1 MDYKVKTRYV
11 TATPRRA
18 RKGNNAEASATS
30 SGGGGASI
38 SGGSAATADAHTHP
52 NIDTLNQL
60 DATPADGYLYLDSTD
75 TDTGEI
81 VRTKVK
87 AGFADEAASADHATT
102 ADHATN
108 ADNAD
113 HATNADNA
121 DHATEASHAATADD
135 LTQWGTADE
144 RYLSR
149 QHDDTAEGSVTF
161 RKATNFEASAQSP
174 DFVSNGFAGS
184 GWAAQTAEDGKTY
197 VEADNLRIRG
207 TLTAF
212 ELVIEKIR
220 AICGALGISQACGRV
235 KSVDGDATNYYLV
248 LEGDDTHG
256 YGGFQADDYIRC
268 QRWTSNGARGYW
280 VRVSFIGS
288 TAGGHDNVL
297 AINRSEFDAAIV
309 EPHAGE
315 VNAYDHVQ
323 EVTAQVAQ
331 LVTDDRTALITAD
344 DGTSL
349 LLADNSNPTIAGLM
363 VLPEVGD
370 ELVQYGN
377 ATDPTRQS
385 AIYIHANGTGQPAI
399 DLLSGITSKS
409 FVGCLACRL
418 GGYLPTGGFG
428 LYAKNGQIIS
438 LSPDGQTTHYSLN
451 PDGSFELGQGA
462 IEYDGKGNVTIGN
475 NVTIKWG
482 AQSQTTYKWAV
493 SDNGTSAPNHD
504 WSSTFPTD
512 VAQGQYI
519 WKRTFYPDGTETT
532 ELIGFVGKDGINGVD
547 GKDGVK
553 GEKGDPGIQG
563 EKGDQ
568 GIQGEKGEKGDKGDQ
583 GSQGEKGDQGDKG
596 DPGSQGEK
604 GDKGDPGPIG
614 PRGDD
619 GAAYYILAP
628 VGSISR
634 TKQSPTTSPS
644 YSTKTITIEAYRT
657 EGLTSKKFTGGVM
670 KWAIYSSDG
679 TTIQKEGTGDTV
691 TIDYLHATRIE
702 FKLFVNEVE
711 VAQKTIPVVWNGTN
725 GKDGKDGADGI
736 SLHSNLLVH
745 TDFAPRAENYAGT
758 WLNFRSSLATI
769 NGTLNEGAAVG
780 NTDMLSASVSTQ
792 TDMFLYDVTKLLSS
806 QTWYVIGITMRG
818 TGTATVY
825 CYPDTNE
832 QTIYVDGG
840 AKGSPSDASAEFA
853 LTSTW
858 RRHYIAFCTKSSLSG
873 TKYVLVRLASG
884 SQADIS
890 MVTLGRPYEGGSA
903 LTADGYIKNDAQLI
917 RMATPSNMETF
928 CGINSLCTWRS
939 SERDFDF
946 YSQSLGS
953 TIMSGQWY
961 TLSFYSRGSGSI
973 NTYVYDYG
981 GRVLS
986 DASADMPMAD
996 GVKETTF
1003 DNGGSH
1009 TWQLTSEWV
1018 RHIYTFRVRTDGS
1031 YASPI
1036 LLFRATI
1043 GTSGDFIAINQV
1055 KLEMGKTASDWCLN
1069 EMDKKAVSLP
1079 DWMKAFNGYTM
1090 SGDNYIAS
1098 GNAFF
1103 GKKEEID
1110 NTYTGCFMS
1119 SNGLQIGG
1127 NTVVGLYALDHN
1139 ILKVAIDPVHQQYYF
1154 KGKVYA
1160 DEGVFKGTIYADQ
1173 GVFNGITT
1181 GMQLNSVTTIDTT
1194 NYTDYLEL
1202 RTHDVTGPTTAKN
1215 YTKYAYPIIPNL
1227 STIIYV
1233 NSLPETVTVDESTS
1247 DTKIKVTKK
1256 YRSWQLPP
1264 YGTSDD
1270 EIQQALSLVGCKFII
1285 YNNMKDSEELGKGF
1299 YLYGRFFKTGE
1310 TDFTTYLTLGKG
1322 MVVLTM
1328 CIDSDGQFYWQYD
1341 GAIADMKFNAT
1352 LKPGTGFQYKAEI
1365 GYPPVIRPNN

>member
-11 TATPRRA
+11 TATPRKA
-18 RKGNNAEASATS
+18 RKGNNAEAAATSS
-30 SGGGGASI
+30 SGGGAYI
-38 SGGSAATADAHTHP
+38 SGGTSSAETHTHA
-52 NIDTLNQL
+52 NLDTLNQL
-60 DATPADGYLYLDSTD
+60 DAAPADGYLYLDSTD
-75 TDTGEI
+75 TDTGET

-87 AGFADEAASADHATT
+87 AGFADEAASA
-102 ADHATN
+102 N
-108 ADNAD
+108 
-113 HATNADNA
+113 
-121 DHATEASHAATADD
+121 HAATADD
-135 LTQWGTADE
+135 LTQWDTADQ

-174 DFVSNGFAGS
+174 DFASNGFAGS
-184 GWAAQTAEDGKTY
+184 GWAAQTADDGQTY

-207 TLTAF
+207 RLTAF

-256 YGGFQADDYIRC
+256 YGGFQANDFIRC
-268 QRWTSNGARGYW
+268 QRWTSSGARGYW

-309 EPHAGE
+309 EPQAGE
-315 VNAYDHVQ
+315 VNAYDHAQ
-323 EVTAQVAQ
+323 DVTAQVAQ

-399 DLLSGITSKS
+399 DLLTGITSKS

-438 LSPDGQTTHYSLN
+438 LSPDGRTTHYSLN
-451 PDGSFELGQGA
+451 PDGSFSLGQGA
-462 IEYDGKGNVTIGN
+462 IEYNGKGDVTIGN

-482 AQSQTTYKWAV
+482 PQSQTTYKWAV
-493 SDNGTSAPNHD
+493 SDNGTSAPARG
-504 WSSTFPTD
+504 WSSTFPTA
-512 VAQGQYI
+512 VAQGKYI

-532 ELIGFVGKDGINGVD
+532 ELIGFVGKDGVNGT
-547 GKDGVK
+547 
-553 GEKGDPGIQG
+553 PGA
-563 EKGDQ
+563 
-568 GIQGEKGEKGDKGDQ
+568 
-583 GSQGEKGDQGDKG
+583 
-596 DPGSQGEK
+596 
-604 GDKGDPGPIG
+604 KGDPGPIG
-614 PRGDD
+614 PQGPIGLRGD
-619 GAAYYILAP
+619 
-628 VGSISR
+628 
-634 TKQSPTTSPS
+634 
-644 YSTKTITIEAYRT
+644 
-657 EGLTSKKFTGGVM
+657 
-670 KWAIYSSDG
+670 
-679 TTIQKEGTGDTV
+679 
-691 TIDYLHATRIE
+691 
-702 FKLFVNEVE
+702 
-711 VAQKTIPVVWNGTN
+711 
-725 GKDGKDGADGI
+725 DGADGI

-780 NTDMLSASVSTQ
+780 DTDMLSASVSTQ
-792 TDMFLYDVTKLLSS
+792 TNIFQYDVTKLLSP

-818 TGTATVY
+818 SGTATVY

-832 QTIYVDGG
+832 QTIYVNGK
-840 AKGSPSDASAEFA
+840 AKGSPSDASVEFA

-873 TKYVLVRLASG
+873 TKYVLVRLTSG
-884 SQADIS
+884 AQADIS

-903 LTADGYIKNDAQLI
+903 LTADGYIQNDAQLI

-928 CGINSLCTWRS
+928 CGINSLCAWRS
-939 SERDFDF
+939 SEREFDF
-946 YSQSLGS
+946 YSQALGS
-953 TIMSGQWY
+953 TIISGQWY
-961 TLSFYSRGSGSI
+961 TLSFYARGSGSI

-996 GVKETTF
+996 GVKETAF
-1003 DNGGSH
+1003 DTGGSH
-1009 TWQLTSEWV
+1009 TWPLTAEWV
-1018 RHIYTFRVRTDGS
+1018 RHIYTFRVRTDGTYS
-1031 YASPI
+1031 SPL

-1055 KLEMGKTASDWCLN
+1055 KLEVGKTASDWCLN

-1079 DWMKAFNGYTM
+1079 DWLKAFNGYTM

-1103 GKKEEID
+1103 GRKEID
-1110 NTYTGCFMS
+1110 GTYTGCMMS

-1127 NTVVGLYALDHN
+1127 NTVVGMYALDHN

-1160 DEGVFKGTIYADQ
+1160 DEGIFKGTVYADQ

-1181 GMQLNSVTTIDTT
+1181 GMQLNSVTVITEN
-1194 NYTDYLEL
+1194 NYTNYLEL
-1202 RTHDVTGPTTAKN
+1202 RTYKVTGLGIKR
-1215 YTKYAYPIIPNL
+1215 YKKYAYPIIPNL
-1227 STIIYV
+1227 STIINV
-1233 NSLPETVTVDESTS
+1233 NSLPETVTVDESTA
-1247 DTKIKVTKK
+1247 DTKIEVTKD
-1256 YRSWQLPP
+1256 YRSWVLPP
-1264 YGTSDD
+1264 YGSTD
-1270 EIQQALSLVGCKFII
+1270 EDIQQALALIGCKLVI
-1285 YNNMKDSEELGKGF
+1285 YNNIGSNQID
-1299 YLYGRFFKTGE
+1299 LYGRFFKTGE
-1310 TDFTTYLTLGKG
+1310 TDPKASLTLAKG
-1322 MVVLTM
+1322 MVALTM
-1328 CIDSDGQFYWQYD
+1328 CVGTDGQFYWQYD
-1341 GAIADMKFNAT
+1341 GAIVELKFNDLKFQGT
-1352 LKPGTGFQYKAEI
+1352 LKPGTGFSKAEI
-1365 GYPPVIRPNN
+1365 APPFIKPNN

>member
-38 SGGSAATADAHTHP
+38 SSGGSTASADAHTHP
-52 NIDTLNQL
+52 NIDTLNRL
-60 DATPADGYLYLDSTD
+60 DTTPADGYLYLDSTD
-75 TDTGEI
+75 TDTGET

-87 AGFADEAASADHATT
+87 AGFADEATSADHATT

-135 LTQWGTADE
+135 LTQWDTADQ

-174 DFVSNGFAGS
+174 DFESNGFAGS
-184 GWAAQTAEDGKTY
+184 GWAAQTADDGQTC

-207 TLTAF
+207 RLTAF

-256 YGGFQADDYIRC
+256 YGGFQANDYIRC

-309 EPHAGE
+309 EPQAGE
-315 VNAYDHVQ
+315 VNAYDHAQ
-323 EVTAQVAQ
+323 DVTAQVAQ

-438 LSPDGQTTHYSLN
+438 LSPDGHTTHYSLN
-451 PDGSFELGQGA
+451 PDGSFSLGQGA
-462 IEYDGKGNVTIGN
+462 IQYNGKGNVTIGS
-475 NVTIKWG
+475 NVTINWG
-482 AQSQTTYKWAV
+482 PQSQTTYKWAV
-493 SDNGTSAPNHD
+493 SDNGVTAPNRGWD
-504 WSSTFPTD
+504 STFPTNI
-512 VAQGQYI
+512 AQGKYI

-532 ELIGFVGKDGINGVD
+532 ELIGFVGKDGVNG
-547 GKDGVK
+547 
-553 GEKGDPGIQG
+553 PQG
-563 EKGDQ
+563 P
-568 GIQGEKGEKGDKGDQ
+568 
-583 GSQGEKGDQGDKG
+583 S
-596 DPGSQGEK
+596 
-604 GDKGDPGPIG
+604 GPQG
-614 PRGDD
+614 PRGPQGDD

-634 TKQSPTTSPS
+634 TQQGTATPS
-644 YSTKTITIEAYRT
+644 YSQKTITVEAYRT
-657 EGLTSKKFTGGVM
+657 QGLKSTKFPGGVM
-670 KWAIYSSDG
+670 RWAIYSIDG
-679 TTIQKEGTGDTV
+679 SGNTTKSKEGTGDTATFESTRV
-691 TIDYLHATRIE
+691 TRIE
-702 FKLFVNEVE
+702 FKLYVGNVE

-725 GKDGKDGADGI
+725 GKDGKDGADGT

-745 TDFAPRAENYAGT
+745 TDFAPKAENYAGT

-780 NTDMLSASVSTQ
+780 DTDMLSASVSAQ
-792 TDMFLYDVTKLLSS
+792 TDMFKYDVTKLLSP

-832 QTIYVDGG
+832 QTIYVDGK
-840 AKGSPSDASAEFA
+840 AKDSPSDASAEFA

-858 RRHYIAFCTKSSLSG
+858 RRHYIAFVTKSSLSG
-873 TKYVLVRLASG
+873 TKYVLVRLSSG
-884 SQADIS
+884 AQADIA
-890 MVTLGRPYEGGSA
+890 MVTLGRPYGGGSA
-903 LTADGYIKNDAQLI
+903 LTADGYIQNDAQLI

-939 SERDFDF
+939 SEREFDF
-946 YSQSLGS
+946 YSQALGS

-961 TLSFYSRGSGSI
+961 TLSFYARGSGSI

-996 GVKETTF
+996 GVKETAF
-1003 DNGGSH
+1003 NNDGSH
-1009 TWQLTSEWV
+1009 TWELTAEWV
-1018 RHIYTFRVRTDGS
+1018 RHIYTFRVRTDGTYS
-1031 YASPI
+1031 NPL

-1055 KLEMGKTASDWCLN
+1055 KLELGKNASDWCLN

-1103 GKKEEID
+1103 GRKEIED
-1110 NTYTGCFMS
+1110 GTYTGCMMS

-1160 DEGVFKGTIYADQ
+1160 DEGIFKGTVYADQ

-1194 NYTDYLEL
+1194 NCENYLEL
-1202 RTHDVTGPTTAKN
+1202 RTFDVTGTTTAKT

-1227 STIIYV
+1227 STIINV
-1233 NSLPETVTVDESTS
+1233 NSLPETVTVDESTA
-1247 DTKIKVTKK
+1247 DTKIKVTKD
-1256 YRSWQLPP
+1256 YRSWVLPP
-1264 YGTSDD
+1264 YGSTD
-1270 EIQQALSLVGCKFII
+1270 EDIQQALALIGCKLVI
-1285 YNNMKDSEELGKGF
+1285 YNNVGNYKIA
-1299 YLYGRFFKTGE
+1299 LYGRFFKTGE
-1310 TDFTTYLTLGKG
+1310 TDFKARLTLAKG
-1322 MVVLTM
+1322 MVALTM
-1328 CIDSDGQFYWQYD
+1328 CVGTDGQFYWQYD
-1341 GAIADMKFNAT
+1341 GAIAELKFNDLKFQGT
-1352 LKPGTGFQYKAEI
+1352 LKPGTGFQYKVEI
-1365 GYPPVIRPNN
+1365 DYPPIIRPNN

>member
-1 MDYKVKTRYV
+1 MDYKVITRYV

-18 RKGNNAEASATS
+18 RKGNNAEAAATS
-30 SGGGGASI
+30 SSGGGASI
-38 SGGSAATADAHTHP
+38 SSGGSTPSADAHTHP
-52 NIDTLNQL
+52 NIGTLNRL
-60 DATPADGYLYLDSTD
+60 DTTPADGYLYLDSTD
-75 TDTGEI
+75 TDTGET

-87 AGFADEAASADHATT
+87 AGFADEAASAAKATT

-135 LTQWGTADE
+135 LTQWGTADQ

-161 RKATNFEASAQSP
+161 RKATNFEVSAQSP
-174 DFVSNGFAGS
+174 DFASNGFAGS
-184 GWAAQTAEDGKTY
+184 GWAAQTADDGKTY

-207 TLTAF
+207 RLTAF

-235 KSVDGDATNYYLV
+235 KSVDGDDTNYYLV

-256 YGGFQADDYIRC
+256 YGGFQANDYIRC

-438 LSPDGQTTHYSLN
+438 LSPDGHTTHYSLN

-462 IEYDGKGNVTIGN
+462 IEYDGKGTVTIGN

-482 AQSQTTYKWAV
+482 PQSQTTYKWAV
-493 SDNGTSAPNHD
+493 SDNGTSAPASGWN
-504 WSSTFPTD
+504 STFPTV
-512 VAQGQYI
+512 VAQGKYI

-532 ELIGFVGKDGINGVD
+532 ELIGFVGKDGVNGENGKDGVNGVD

-553 GEKGDPGIQG
+553 GEKGDPGPIG
-563 EKGDQ
+563 PRGDD
-568 GIQGEKGEKGDKGDQ
+568 GVNGVDGKDGKDGVKGE
-583 GSQGEKGDQGDKG
+583 
-596 DPGSQGEK
+596 
-604 GDKGDPGPIG
+604 KGDPGPIG

-634 TKQSPTTSPS
+634 TKQGATISPS
-644 YSTKTITIEAYRT
+644 YSTTTITVEAYRT
-657 EGLTSKKFTGGVM
+657 QGLTSKKFTGGVM

-745 TDFAPRAENYAGT
+745 TDFAPKAENYAGT

-769 NGTLNEGAAVG
+769 SGTLNEGAAVG
-780 NTDMLSASVSTQ
+780 DTDMLSASVSTQ
-792 TDMFLYDVTKLLSS
+792 TDMFRYDVTKLLSP

-818 TGTATVY
+818 SGTATVS

-832 QTIYVDGG
+832 QTIYVDGDE
-840 AKGSPSDASAEFA
+840 KGSPSDASAAFA

-858 RRHYIAFCTKSSLSG
+858 RRHYIAFVTKSSLSG
-873 TKYVLVRLASG
+873 TKYVLVRLSSG

-903 LTADGYIKNDAQLI
+903 LTADGYIQNDAQLI

-928 CGINSLCTWRS
+928 CGINSLCAWRS
-939 SERDFDF
+939 SEREFDF

-953 TIMSGQWY
+953 TIVSGQWY
-961 TLSFYSRGSGSI
+961 TLSFYARGSGSI

-986 DASADMPMAD
+986 DASADMPLAD
-996 GVKETTF
+996 GVKETAF
-1003 DNGGSH
+1003 YNDGSH

-1018 RHIYTFRVRTDGS
+1018 RHIYTFRVRPDGS
-1031 YASPI
+1031 YTTPI

-1055 KLEMGKTASDWCLN
+1055 KLEMGKNASDWCLN

-1079 DWMKAFNGYTM
+1079 DWMRAFNGYTM

-1103 GKKEEID
+1103 GRKESD
-1110 NTYTGCFMS
+1110 DTYTGCMMS

-1127 NTVVGLYALDHN
+1127 NTVVGMYALDHN
-1139 ILKVAIDPVHQQYYF
+1139 ILKVAIDPVNQQYYF
-1154 KGKVYA
+1154 QGKVYA
-1160 DEGVFKGTIYADQ
+1160 DEGVFKGTVYADQ

-1181 GMQLNSVTTIDTT
+1181 GMQLNSVTVINTS
-1194 NYTDYLEL
+1194 NWADYLEL
-1202 RTHDVTGPTTAKN
+1202 RVKSTSGLGTIKYN
-1215 YTKYAYPIIPNL
+1215 KYAYPIIPNL
-1227 STIIYV
+1227 SSIIYV
-1233 NSLPETVTVDESTS
+1233 NSLPETVTETDGNNKTS
-1247 DTKIKVTKK
+1247 K
-1256 YRSWQLPP
+1256 YYKYWQLPP
-1264 YGTSDD
+1264 YGDSDE

-1285 YNNMKDSEELGKGF
+1285 YNNMTDTDSLGKEF
-1299 YLYGRFFKTGE
+1299 KLYGRFSKKGE
-1310 TDFTTYLTLGKG
+1310 TDFTTYLNLGKG
-1322 MVVLTM
+1322 MIILTM
-1328 CIDSDGQFYWQYD
+1328 CVGSDGQFYWQYD
-1341 GAIADMKFNAT
+1341 GALFNIKINGT
-1352 LKPGTGFQYKAEI
+1352 LKPGNGWQIKTDNIIKPPI
-1365 GYPPVIRPNN
+1365 YPEPMGE

>member
-1 MDYKVKTRYV
+1 MDYKVTTRYV

-52 NIDTLNQL
+52 NLDTLNQL

-75 TDTGEI
+75 TDTGET

-102 ADHATN
+102 ADDAK
-108 ADNAD
+108 
-113 HATNADNA
+113 NADNA
-121 DHATEASHAATADD
+121 DHATEADHAAEAAHAATADD

-174 DFVSNGFAGS
+174 DFASNGFAGS
-184 GWAAQTAEDGKTY
+184 GWAAQTAADGKTY

-207 TLTAF
+207 RLTAF

-256 YGGFQADDYIRC
+256 YGGFQANDFIRC

-288 TAGGHDNVL
+288 TNGGHDNVL

-323 EVTAQVAQ
+323 EVPAQVAQ
-331 LVTDDRTALITAD
+331 LVTDDLTAIITAD
-344 DGTSL
+344 DGTSM
-349 LLADNSNPTIAGLM
+349 LLADNSNAPIAGQM

-399 DLLSGITSKS
+399 DLLTDITSKS

-451 PDGSFELGQGA
+451 PDGSFSLGQGA
-462 IEYDGKGNVTIGN
+462 IEYNGKGNVTIGS
-475 NVTIKWG
+475 NVTINWG
-482 AQSQTTYKWAV
+482 PQSQTTYKWAV
-493 SDNGTSAPNHD
+493 SDNGVTAPNHG
-504 WSSTFPTD
+504 WSSTFPTNI
-512 VAQGQYI
+512 AQGKYI

-553 GEKGDPGIQG
+553 GEKGDPG
-563 EKGDQ
+563 
-568 GIQGEKGEKGDKGDQ
+568 
-583 GSQGEKGDQGDKG
+583 
-596 DPGSQGEK
+596 
-604 GDKGDPGPIG
+604 PIG

-634 TKQSPTTSPS
+634 TKEGPTTSPS
-644 YSTKTITIEAYRT
+644 YSTKTITVEAYRT
-657 EGLTSKKFTGGVM
+657 EGLTSKKFTEGKM
-670 KWAIYSSDG
+670 KWAIYRSDG
-679 TTIQKEGTGDTV
+679 TIVQEGTGDTA
-691 TIDYLHATRIE
+691 TINYLHATRIE

-725 GKDGKDGADGI
+725 GQDGKDGADGT
-736 SLHSNLLVH
+736 SLHNNLLVH
-745 TDFAPRAENYAGT
+745 TDFAPKAENYAGT

-780 NTDMLSASVSTQ
+780 DTDMLSASVSTQ
-792 TDMFLYDVTKLLSS
+792 TDILQYDVTKLIGP

-818 TGTATVY
+818 SGTATVY

-832 QTIYVDGG
+832 QTIYVDGD
-840 AKGSPSDASAEFA
+840 AKGSPSDASAAFA

-873 TKYVLVRLASG
+873 TKYVLVRLSSG
-884 SQADIS
+884 AQADIS
-890 MVTLGRPYEGGSA
+890 MVTLGRPYGGGSA
-903 LTADGYIKNDAQLI
+903 LTADGYIQNDAQLI

-928 CGINSLCTWRS
+928 CGINSLCAWRS
-939 SERDFDF
+939 SEREFGF

-953 TIMSGQWY
+953 TIVSGQWY

-986 DASADMPMAD
+986 DASADMPLAD
-996 GVKETTF
+996 GVKETAF
-1003 DNGGSH
+1003 KNDGSH
-1009 TWQLTSEWV
+1009 TWELTAEWV
-1018 RHIYTFRVRTDGS
+1018 RHIYTFRVRTDGTYS
-1031 YASPI
+1031 SPI

-1055 KLEMGKTASDWCLN
+1055 KLELGKNASDWCLN

-1079 DWMKAFNGYTM
+1079 DWMRAFNGYTM

-1103 GKKEEID
+1103 GKKEID
-1110 NTYTGCFMS
+1110 GTYTGCMMS

-1160 DEGVFKGTIYADQ
+1160 DEGEFKGTIKADKGYFNGVVTGSVRNSTTIIDKSNYSYYTEDLNGGGVELRFDRTDSIIYLNFNDGENKFTFEEMIFYLIPYSYSTESVSSCLALLGKTYIIYHKGLKKLKLKGKFLKSGEVSTGYETSITSEGSVVKLTLQ
-1173 GVFNGITT
+1173 LDKNGVFYWEYVAVVSTPNIP
-1181 GMQLNSVTTIDTT
+1181 TISSGAMP
-1194 NYTDYLEL
+1194 NKHGALIF
-1202 RTHDVTGPTTAKN
+1202 GP
-1215 YTKYAYPIIPNL
+1215 
-1227 STIIYV
+1227 
-1233 NSLPETVTVDESTS
+1233 PETV
-1247 DTKIKVTKK
+1247 
-1256 YRSWQLPP
+1256 
-1264 YGTSDD
+1264 
-1270 EIQQALSLVGCKFII
+1270 
-1285 YNNMKDSEELGKGF
+1285 
-1299 YLYGRFFKTGE
+1299 
-1310 TDFTTYLTLGKG
+1310 
-1322 MVVLTM
+1322 
-1328 CIDSDGQFYWQYD
+1328 
-1341 GAIADMKFNAT
+1341 
-1352 LKPGTGFQYKAEI
+1352 
-1365 GYPPVIRPNN
+1365 PPVIKPDPLAEL

>member
-18 RKGNNAEASATS
+18 RKGNNAEAAATS

-38 SGGSAATADAHTHP
+38 SGGSTATADAHTHP
-52 NIDTLNQL
+52 NLDTLNQL

-75 TDTGEI
+75 TDTGET

-87 AGFADEAASADHATT
+87 AGFADEATSAAKATT

-135 LTQWGTADE
+135 LTQWGTADQ

-174 DFVSNGFAGS
+174 DFESNGFAGS
-184 GWAAQTAEDGKTY
+184 GWAAQTADDGKTY

-207 TLTAF
+207 RLTAF

-256 YGGFQADDYIRC
+256 YGGFQANDFVRC

-323 EVTAQVAQ
+323 DVSAHVVQ
-331 LVTDDRTALITAD
+331 LVTDDLAALITSD
-344 DGTSL
+344 DGTTELFDDDS
-349 LLADNSNPTIAGLM
+349 DPTVAGLM
-363 VLPEVGD
+363 VRPEVGD

-451 PDGSFELGQGA
+451 PDGSFSLGQGA
-462 IEYDGKGNVTIGN
+462 IEYNGKGNVTIGN

-482 AQSQTTYKWAV
+482 PQSQTTYKWAV
-493 SDNGTSAPNHD
+493 SDNGTSAPANG
-504 WSSTFPTD
+504 WESTFPIN

-532 ELIGFVGKDGINGVD
+532 ELIGFVGKDGVNGVD

-553 GEKGDPGIQG
+553 GEKGDPGS
-563 EKGDQ
+563 
-568 GIQGEKGEKGDKGDQ
+568 QGEKGEKGDKGDQ
-583 GSQGEKGDQGDKG
+583 GVKGDKG
-596 DPGSQGEK
+596 DPGSQGDK
-604 GDKGDPGPIG
+604 GDKGDPGDKGDKGDKGDQGPIG
-614 PRGDD
+614 PQGDD

-634 TKQSPTTSPS
+634 TQQGTVTPS
-644 YSTKTITIEAYRT
+644 YSQKTITVEAYRT
-657 EGLTSKKFTGGVM
+657 QGLKSTKFTGGKM
-670 KWAIYSSDG
+670 KWIIYGDDGSGG
-679 TTIQKEGTGDTV
+679 TTIAQEGTGDTATLV
-691 TIDYLHATRIE
+691 ATRATRIE
-702 FKLFVNEVE
+702 FKLYLDKVE
-711 VAQKTIPVVWNGTN
+711 VAQKTIPVVWNGKDGTN
-725 GKDGKDGADGI
+725 GKDGADGI

-769 NGTLNEGAAVG
+769 SGTLNEGAAVG
-780 NTDMLSASVSTQ
+780 DTDMLSASVSTQ
-792 TDMFLYDVTKLLSS
+792 TDMFRYDVTKLLSP

-818 TGTATVY
+818 SGTATVY

-832 QTIYVDGG
+832 QTIYVDGKAG
-840 AKGSPSDASAEFA
+840 GSPSDASAAFA

-858 RRHYIAFCTKSSLSG
+858 RRHYIAFCTKSISG
-873 TKYVLVRLASG
+873 TKYVLVRLSSG
-884 SQADIS
+884 AQADIS
-890 MVTLGRPYEGGSA
+890 MVTLGRPYGGGSA
-903 LTADGYIKNDAQLI
+903 LTADGYIQNDAQLI

-939 SERDFDF
+939 SEREFDF

-953 TIMSGQWY
+953 TIVSGQWY

-996 GVKETTF
+996 GVKETAF
-1003 DNGGSH
+1003 KNDGSH
-1009 TWQLTSEWV
+1009 TWELTAEWV
-1018 RHIYTFRVRTDGS
+1018 RHIYTFRVRPDGS
-1031 YASPI
+1031 YASPL

-1055 KLEMGKTASDWCLN
+1055 KLEMGKNASDWCLN

-1079 DWMKAFNGYTM
+1079 DWMRAFNGYTM

-1103 GKKEEID
+1103 GKKEID
-1110 NTYTGCFMS
+1110 GTYTGCMMS

-1127 NTVVGLYALDHN
+1127 NTVVGMYALDHN
-1139 ILKVAIDPVHQQYYF
+1139 ILKVAIDPVNQQYYF

-1202 RTHDVTGPTTAKN
+1202 RTHDVTGSTTSKN

-1233 NSLPETVTVDESTS
+1233 NSLPETVTVDESTA

-1264 YGTSDD
+1264 YGKSDD

-1299 YLYGRFFKTGE
+1299 YLYGRFFKVGE
-1310 TDFTTYLTLGKG
+1310 TDFKERLTLAKG

-1328 CIDSDGQFYWQYD
+1328 SVGADGQFYWQYD
-1341 GAIADMKFNAT
+1341 GTIADMNFNAT
-1352 LKPGTGFQYKAEI
+1352 LKPGTGFQYKEEI
-1365 GYPPVIRPNN
+1365 GNPPVIRPNN

>member
-1 MDYKVKTRYV
+1 MDYKVTTRYV

-52 NIDTLNQL
+52 NLDTLNQL

-75 TDTGEI
+75 TDTGET

-108 ADNAD
+108 ADNA
-113 HATNADNA
+113 A
-121 DHATEASHAATADD
+121 HATEASHAAEAAHAATADD
-135 LTQWGTADE
+135 LTQWDTADQ

-149 QHDDTAEGSVTF
+149 QHDDTAFGSVTF

-174 DFVSNGFAGS
+174 DFESNGFAGS
-184 GWAAQTAEDGKTY
+184 GWAAQTADDGKTY

-207 TLTAF
+207 RLTAF

-256 YGGFQADDYIRC
+256 YGGFQANDFIRC
-268 QRWTSNGARGYW
+268 QRWTTNGARGYW

-288 TAGGHDNVL
+288 TAGGHNNVL

-309 EPHAGE
+309 EPQAGE
-315 VNAYDHVQ
+315 VDAYDHAQ
-323 EVTAQVAQ
+323 EVSAQVAQ

-349 LLADNSNPTIAGLM
+349 LLADNSNPTTAGLM
-363 VLPEVGD
+363 VFPEVGD

-399 DLLSGITSKS
+399 DLLTGITSKS

-462 IEYDGKGNVTIGN
+462 IKYNGKGDVTIGN

-482 AQSQTTYKWAV
+482 PQSQTTYKWAV
-493 SDNGTSAPNHD
+493 SDNGTSAPASG

-512 VAQGQYI
+512 VAQGKYI

-532 ELIGFVGKDGINGVD
+532 ELIGFVGKDG
-547 GKDGVK
+547 VK
-553 GEKGDPGIQG
+553 GAPGA
-563 EKGDQ
+563 
-568 GIQGEKGEKGDKGDQ
+568 
-583 GSQGEKGDQGDKG
+583 
-596 DPGSQGEK
+596 
-604 GDKGDPGPIG
+604 KGDPGPRG
-614 PRGDD
+614 PQGDD

-628 VGSISR
+628 VGSITR

-644 YSTKTITIEAYRT
+644 YSTKTITVEAYRT
-657 EGLTSKKFTGGVM
+657 EGLTSKKFTGGKM
-670 KWAIYSSDG
+670 KWAIYRSDG

-725 GKDGKDGADGI
+725 GKDGKDGAGGT
-736 SLHSNLLVH
+736 SLHNNLLVH
-745 TDFAPRAENYAGT
+745 TDFAPKAENYAGT

-780 NTDMLSASVSTQ
+780 DTDMLSASVSAQ
-792 TDMFLYDVTKLLSS
+792 TDMFKYDVTKLLSP

-818 TGTATVY
+818 SGTATVY

-832 QTIYVDGG
+832 QTIYVDGD
-840 AKGSPSDASAEFA
+840 AKGSPSDTSAAFA

-873 TKYVLVRLASG
+873 TKYVLVRLTSG

-903 LTADGYIKNDAQLI
+903 LTADDYIQNDAQLI

-928 CGINSLCTWRS
+928 CGINSLCAWRS
-939 SERDFDF
+939 SEREFDF

-953 TIMSGQWY
+953 TIVSGQWY
-961 TLSFYSRGSGSI
+961 TLSFYARGSGSI
-973 NTYVYDYG
+973 NTFVYDYG

-986 DASADMPMAD
+986 DASADMPLAD

-1003 DNGGSH
+1003 YNDGRH
-1009 TWQLTSEWV
+1009 TWPLTSEWV
-1018 RHIYTFRVRTDGS
+1018 RHIYTFRVRADGS
-1031 YASPI
+1031 YASPL

-1055 KLEMGKTASDWCLN
+1055 KLEVGKTASDWCLN

-1079 DWMKAFNGYTM
+1079 DWLKAFNGYTM

-1103 GKKEEID
+1103 GRKEID
-1110 NTYTGCFMS
+1110 GTYTGCMMS

-1139 ILKVAIDPVHQQYYF
+1139 ILKVAIDPVRQQYYF

-1181 GMQLNSVTTIDTT
+1181 GMQLNSVTVITEN
-1194 NYTDYLEL
+1194 NYTNYLEL
-1202 RTHDVTGPTTAKN
+1202 RTYDTGGTTTVKS
-1215 YTKYAYPIIPNL
+1215 YTKYAYPIIPNI
-1227 STIIYV
+1227 STVINV
-1233 NSLPETVTVDESTS
+1233 NYLPETVTVDESTA
-1247 DTKIKVTKK
+1247 DTKIKVTKN
-1256 YRSWQLPP
+1256 YRCWKLPP
-1264 YGTSDD
+1264 YGSKD
-1270 EIQQALSLVGCKFII
+1270 EDIQQALSLIGRRLII
-1285 YNNMKDSEELGKGF
+1285 YNNVGSYEIA
-1299 YLYGRFFKTGE
+1299 LYGRFFKTGE
-1310 TDFTTYLTLGKG
+1310 TDFKAKLTLAKG
-1322 MVVLTM
+1322 LVALTM
-1328 CIDSDGQFYWQYD
+1328 CVGTDGQFYWQYD
-1341 GAIADMKFNAT
+1341 GAIAELKVDEFKFAGT
-1352 LKPGTGFQYKAEI
+1352 LKPGTGFKYKA
-1365 GYPPVIRPNN
+1365 

>member
-38 SGGSAATADAHTHP
+38 SGGGSTPSADAHTHP

-75 TDTGEI
+75 TDTGET

-87 AGFADEAASADHATT
+87 AGFADEAASADHAAT
-102 ADHATN
+102 ADDATN

-113 HATNADNA
+113 HAAEAD
-121 DHATEASHAATADD
+121 HAATADD
-135 LTQWGTADE
+135 LTQWDTADQ

-149 QHDDTAEGSVTF
+149 QHDDTAFGSVTF

-174 DFVSNGFAGS
+174 DFESNGFAGS
-184 GWAAQTAEDGKTY
+184 GWAARTADDGKTY

-207 TLTAF
+207 RLTAF

-256 YGGFQADDYIRC
+256 YGGFQANDYIRC
-268 QRWTSNGARGYW
+268 QRWTTNGARGYW

-309 EPHAGE
+309 EPQAGE
-315 VNAYDHVQ
+315 VNAYDHAQ

-377 ATDPTRQS
+377 ATDTTRQS

-399 DLLSGITSKS
+399 DLLTGITSKS

-462 IEYDGKGNVTIGN
+462 IKYNGKGHVTIGS

-482 AQSQTTYKWAV
+482 PQSQTTYKWAV
-493 SDNGTSAPNHD
+493 SDNGVTAPNHGWD
-504 WSSTFPTD
+504 STFPTNI
-512 VAQGQYI
+512 AQGKYI

-532 ELIGFVGKDGINGVD
+532 ELIGFVGKDG
-547 GKDGVK
+547 VK
-553 GEKGDPGIQG
+553 GAPGA
-563 EKGDQ
+563 
-568 GIQGEKGEKGDKGDQ
+568 
-583 GSQGEKGDQGDKG
+583 
-596 DPGSQGEK
+596 
-604 GDKGDPGPIG
+604 KGDPGPRG
-614 PRGDD
+614 PQGDD
-619 GAAYYILAP
+619 GAAYYILSP

-644 YSTKTITIEAYRT
+644 YSTTTITVEAYRT
-657 EGLTSKKFTGGVM
+657 EGLTSKKFTEGKM

-679 TTIQKEGTGDTV
+679 TIVQEGTGDTV

-725 GKDGKDGADGI
+725 GKDGKDGADGT

-745 TDFAPRAENYAGT
+745 TDFAPKAENYAGT

-780 NTDMLSASVSTQ
+780 DTDMLSASVSEQ
-792 TDMFLYDVTKLLSS
+792 TDILQYDVTKLIGP

-818 TGTATVY
+818 SGTATVY

-840 AKGSPSDASAEFA
+840 AKDSPSDASAEFA

-873 TKYVLVRLASG
+873 TKYVLVRLTSG
-884 SQADIS
+884 AQADIS

-903 LTADGYIKNDAQLI
+903 LTADGYIQNDAQLI

-928 CGINSLCTWRS
+928 CGINSLCAWRS
-939 SERDFDF
+939 SEREFDF
-946 YSQSLGS
+946 YSQALGS
-953 TIMSGQWY
+953 TIISGQWY
-961 TLSFYSRGSGSI
+961 TLSFYSRGSGSL

-986 DASADMPMAD
+986 DASADIPMAD
-996 GVKETTF
+996 GVKETAF
-1003 DNGGSH
+1003 NNDGSH
-1009 TWQLTSEWV
+1009 TWELTAEWV
-1018 RHIYTFRVRTDGS
+1018 RHIYTFRVRADGS
-1031 YASPI
+1031 YSSPI

-1055 KLEMGKTASDWCLN
+1055 KLEVGKNASDWCLN

-1103 GKKEEID
+1103 GRKEID
-1110 NTYTGCFMS
+1110 GTYTGCMMS

-1127 NTVVGLYALDHN
+1127 NTVVGMYALDHN
-1139 ILKVAIDPVHQQYYF
+1139 TLQVAIDPVHQQYYF

-1160 DEGVFKGTIYADQ
+1160 DEGIFKGTIYADQ

-1194 NYTDYLEL
+1194 NCENYLEL
-1202 RTHDVTGPTTAKN
+1202 RTFDVTGTTTAKT

-1227 STIIYV
+1227 STIINV
-1233 NSLPETVTVDESTS
+1233 NSLPETVTVDESTA
-1247 DTKIKVTKK
+1247 DTKIKVTKN
-1256 YRSWQLPP
+1256 YRCWKLPP
-1264 YGTSDD
+1264 YGSKD
-1270 EIQQALSLVGCKFII
+1270 EDIQQALALIGCKLVI
-1285 YNNMKDSEELGKGF
+1285 YNNVGSYEIA
-1299 YLYGRFFKTGE
+1299 LYGRFFKTGE
-1310 TDFTTYLTLGKG
+1310 TEFKAELTLAKG

-1328 CIDSDGQFYWQYD
+1328 CVGTDGQFYWQYD
-1341 GAIADMKFNAT
+1341 GAIVELKFNDLKFQGT
-1352 LKPGTGFQYKAEI
+1352 LKPGTSFLKAEI
-1365 GYPPVIRPNN
+1365 APPFIKPNN

>member
-11 TATPRRA
+11 TATPRKA
-18 RKGNNAEASATS
+18 RKGNNAEAAATSS
-30 SGGGGASI
+30 SGGGGAYI
-38 SGGSAATADAHTHP
+38 SGGSTSSADAHTHA
-52 NIDTLNQL
+52 NLDTLNQL

-75 TDTGEI
+75 TDTGGI

-87 AGFADEAASADHATT
+87 AGFADEATSANHATT
-102 ADHATN
+102 ADRATN
-108 ADNAD
+108 ADNA
-113 HATNADNA
+113 A
-121 DHATEASHAATADD
+121 HATEADHAAEATHAATADD

-174 DFVSNGFAGS
+174 DFASNGFAGS
-184 GWAAQTAEDGKTY
+184 GWAAQTAADGKTY

-207 TLTAF
+207 RLTAF

-256 YGGFQADDYIRC
+256 YGGFQANDFIRC
-268 QRWTSNGARGYW
+268 QRWTTNGARGYW

-309 EPHAGE
+309 EPQAGE

-344 DGTSL
+344 DGTSM
-349 LLADNSNPTIAGLM
+349 LLADNSNPTTAGLM
-363 VLPEVGD
+363 VFPEVGD

-399 DLLSGITSKS
+399 DLLTGITTKS

-482 AQSQTTYKWAV
+482 PQSQTTYKWAV

-512 VAQGQYI
+512 VAQGKYI

-547 GKDGVK
+547 GKDGAK
-553 GEKGDPGIQG
+553 
-563 EKGDQ
+563 
-568 GIQGEKGEKGDKGDQ
+568 
-583 GSQGEKGDQGDKG
+583 GDKG

-604 GDKGDPGPIG
+604 GDKGDQGNQGDKGDKGDKGDQGIQGDKGDKGEKGDQGLQGPIG
-614 PRGDD
+614 PKGDD

-634 TKQSPTTSPS
+634 TQQGTTMPS
-644 YSTKTITIEAYRT
+644 YSQKTITVEAYRT
-657 EGLTSKKFTGGVM
+657 QGLKSTKFPGGIM
-670 KWAIYSSDG
+670 KWAIYSRDG

-691 TIDYLHATRIE
+691 TIDYLHATCIE

-711 VAQKTIPVVWNGTN
+711 VAQKSIPVVWNGKDGTN
-725 GKDGKDGADGI
+725 GKDGADGT
-736 SLHSNLLVH
+736 SLHNNLLVH
-745 TDFAPRAENYAGT
+745 TDFAPKAENYAGT

-769 NGTLNEGAAVG
+769 SGTLNEGAAVG
-780 NTDMLSASVSTQ
+780 DTDMLSASVSTQ
-792 TDMFLYDVTKLLSS
+792 TDIFQYDVTKLIGP

-818 TGTATVY
+818 SGTATVY

-832 QTIYVDGG
+832 QTIYVDGKAG
-840 AKGSPSDASAEFA
+840 GSPSDDASAAFA

-858 RRHYIAFCTKSSLSG
+858 QRHYIAFATKSSLSG
-873 TKYVLVRLASG
+873 TKYVLVRLSSG
-884 SQADIS
+884 AQADIS
-890 MVTLGRPYEGGSA
+890 MVTLGRPYGGGSA
-903 LTADGYIKNDAQLI
+903 LTADGYIQNDAQLI
-917 RMATPSNMETF
+917 RMATPSNMDTF
-928 CGINSLCTWRS
+928 CGINSLCAWRS
-939 SERDFDF
+939 SEREFDF

-953 TIMSGQWY
+953 TINSGQWY
-961 TLSFYSRGSGSI
+961 TLSFYARGSGSL

-996 GVKETTF
+996 GVKETAF
-1003 DNGGSH
+1003 KNDGSH
-1009 TWQLTSEWV
+1009 TWELTAEWV
-1018 RHIYTFRVRTDGS
+1018 RHIYTFRVRADGS
-1031 YASPI
+1031 YSSPL

-1055 KLEMGKTASDWCLN
+1055 KLEVGKNASDWCLN

-1103 GKKEEID
+1103 GRKEID
-1110 NTYTGCFMS
+1110 GTYTGCMMS

-1127 NTVVGLYALDHN
+1127 NTVVGMYALDHN
-1139 ILKVAIDPVHQQYYF
+1139 ILKVAIDPVHQQYY
-1154 KGKVYA
+1154 
-1160 DEGVFKGTIYADQ
+1160 FKGTIYADQ

-1194 NYTDYLEL
+1194 NCENYLEL
-1202 RTHDVTGPTTAKN
+1202 RTFDVTGTTTAKA

-1227 STIIYV
+1227 STIINV
-1233 NSLPETVTVDESTS
+1233 NSLPETVTVDESTA
-1247 DTKIKVTKK
+1247 DTKIKVTKN
-1256 YRSWQLPP
+1256 YRCWKLPP
-1264 YGTSDD
+1264 YGSKD
-1270 EIQQALSLVGCKFII
+1270 EDIQQALALIGCKLVI
-1285 YNNMKDSEELGKGF
+1285 YNNVGSYEIA
-1299 YLYGRFFKTGE
+1299 LYGRFFKTGE
-1310 TDFTTYLTLGKG
+1310 TDFKAKLTLAKG
-1322 MVVLTM
+1322 LVALTM
-1328 CIDSDGQFYWQYD
+1328 CVGTDGQFYWQYD
-1341 GAIADMKFNAT
+1341 GAVDELKVDNFKFAGT
-1352 LKPGTGFQYKAEI
+1352 LNPGTGFTYKAEI
-1365 GYPPVIRPNN
+1365 GPPL

>member
-1 MDYKVKTRYV
+1 MDYKVTTRYV

-38 SGGSAATADAHTHP
+38 SSGSAATADAHTHP

-60 DATPADGYLYLDSTD
+60 DAAPADGYLYLDSTD
-75 TDTGEI
+75 TDTGET

-135 LTQWGTADE
+135 LTQWGTADQ

-174 DFVSNGFAGS
+174 DFESNGFAGS
-184 GWAAQTAEDGKTY
+184 GWAAQTAADGKTY

-256 YGGFQADDYIRC
+256 YGGFQANDYIRC
-268 QRWTSNGARGYW
+268 QRWTTNGARGYW

-309 EPHAGE
+309 EPQAGE

-349 LLADNSNPTIAGLM
+349 LLADNSDPTIAGLM

-399 DLLSGITSKS
+399 DLLTGITSKS

-451 PDGSFELGQGA
+451 PDGSFSLGQGA
-462 IEYDGKGNVTIGN
+462 IEYNGKGTVTIGN

-482 AQSQTTYKWAV
+482 PQSQTTYKWAV
-493 SDNGTSAPNHD
+493 SDNGTSAPAD

-512 VAQGQYI
+512 VAQGKYI
-519 WKRTFYPDGTETT
+519 WKRTTYPDGTETT
-532 ELIGFVGKDGINGVD
+532 ELIGFVGKDG
-547 GKDGVK
+547 VK
-553 GEKGDPGIQG
+553 GA
-563 EKGDQ
+563 
-568 GIQGEKGEKGDKGDQ
+568 
-583 GSQGEKGDQGDKG
+583 
-596 DPGSQGEK
+596 
-604 GDKGDPGPIG
+604 PGPRG
-614 PRGDD
+614 PQGDD
-619 GAAYYILAP
+619 GAAYYILSP

-644 YSTKTITIEAYRT
+644 YSTTTITVEAYRT
-657 EGLTSKKFTGGVM
+657 EGLTSTKFTEGKM

-679 TTIQKEGTGDTV
+679 TIVQEGTGDTA
-691 TIDYLHATRIE
+691 TINYLHATRIE

-780 NTDMLSASVSTQ
+780 DTDMLSASVSAQ
-792 TDMFLYDVTKLLSS
+792 TDILQYDVTTLIGP

-832 QTIYVDGG
+832 QTIYVDGKAG
-840 AKGSPSDASAEFA
+840 DSPSDASAAFS

-873 TKYVLVRLASG
+873 TKYVLVRLTSG

-890 MVTLGRPYEGGSA
+890 MVTLGRPYGGGSA
-903 LTADGYIKNDAQLI
+903 LTADSYIQNDAQLI

-928 CGINSLCTWRS
+928 CGINSLCAWRS
-939 SERDFDF
+939 SEREFDF

-953 TIMSGQWY
+953 TIISGQWY
-961 TLSFYSRGSGSI
+961 TLSFYARGSGSI

-986 DASADMPMAD
+986 DASADMPLAD
-996 GVKETTF
+996 GVKETAF
-1003 DNGGSH
+1003 KNDGSH
-1009 TWQLTSEWV
+1009 TWELTAEWV
-1018 RHIYTFRVRTDGS
+1018 RHIYTFRVRTDGTYS
-1031 YASPI
+1031 SPI

-1055 KLEMGKTASDWCLN
+1055 KLELGKNASDWCLN

-1079 DWMKAFNGYTM
+1079 DWMRAFNGYTM

-1103 GKKEEID
+1103 GKKEID
-1110 NTYTGCFMS
+1110 GTYTGCMMS

-1127 NTVVGLYALDHN
+1127 NTVVGMYALDHN
-1139 ILKVAIDPVHQQYYF
+1139 TLQVAIDPVNQQYYF
-1154 KGKVYA
+1154 QGKVYA

-1181 GMQLNSVTTIDTT
+1181 GMQLNSVTVITEN
-1194 NYTDYLEL
+1194 NYTNYLEL
-1202 RTHDVTGPTTAKN
+1202 RTYKVTGLGIKR
-1215 YTKYAYPIIPNL
+1215 YKKYAYPIIPNL
-1227 STIIYV
+1227 STIINV
-1233 NSLPETVTVDESTS
+1233 NSLPETVTVDESTA
-1247 DTKIKVTKK
+1247 DTKIEVTKD
-1256 YRSWQLPP
+1256 YRSWVLPP
-1264 YGTSDD
+1264 YGSTD
-1270 EIQQALSLVGCKFII
+1270 EDIQQALALIGCKLVI
-1285 YNNMKDSEELGKGF
+1285 YNNIGSNQID
-1299 YLYGRFFKTGE
+1299 LYGRFFKTGE
-1310 TDFTTYLTLGKG
+1310 TDPKASLTLAKG
-1322 MVVLTM
+1322 MVALTM
-1328 CIDSDGQFYWQYD
+1328 CVGTDGQFYWQYD
-1341 GAIADMKFNAT
+1341 GAIVELKFNDLKFQGT
-1352 LKPGTGFQYKAEI
+1352 LKPGTGFVYERLPPEI
-1365 GYPPVIRPNN
+1365 KPLG

>member
-11 TATPRRA
+11 TATPRSA

-38 SGGSAATADAHTHP
+38 SGGGSTPSADAHTHS

-75 TDTGEI
+75 TDTGET

-87 AGFADEAASADHATT
+87 AGFADEAASADHAAT

-108 ADNAD
+108 ADNAA
-113 HATNADNA
+113 HATEAY
-121 DHATEASHAATADD
+121 HAIEASHAATADD

-184 GWAAQTAEDGKTY
+184 GWAAQTADDGQTY

-207 TLTAF
+207 RLTAF

-256 YGGFQADDYIRC
+256 YGGFQANDFIRC
-268 QRWTSNGARGYW
+268 QRWTSSGARGYW

-288 TAGGHDNVL
+288 TAGGHNNVL
-297 AINRSEFDAAIV
+297 AINRSEFNAAIV
-309 EPHAGE
+309 EPQAGE
-315 VNAYDHVQ
+315 VNAYDHAQ
-323 EVTAQVAQ
+323 DVTAQVAQ

-399 DLLSGITSKS
+399 DLLTGITSKS

-451 PDGSFELGQGA
+451 PDGSFSLGQGA
-462 IEYDGKGNVTIGN
+462 IEYNGKGDVTIGN

-482 AQSQTTYKWAV
+482 PQSQTTYKWAV
-493 SDNGTSAPNHD
+493 SDNGTSAPAHG
-504 WSSTFPTD
+504 WESTFPTN
-512 VAQGQYI
+512 VAQGQYV

-532 ELIGFVGKDGINGVD
+532 ELIGFVGKDGV
-547 GKDGVK
+547 
-553 GEKGDPGIQG
+553 QG
-563 EKGDQ
+563 T
-568 GIQGEKGEKGDKGDQ
+568 
-583 GSQGEKGDQGDKG
+583 
-596 DPGSQGEK
+596 
-604 GDKGDPGPIG
+604 PGPQGPPGVQGVPG
-614 PRGDD
+614 PRGPQGDD

-634 TKQSPTTSPS
+634 TKQGATISPS
-644 YSTKTITIEAYRT
+644 YSTTTITVEAYRT
-657 EGLTSKKFTGGVM
+657 QGLTSKKFTEGVM

-679 TTIQKEGTGDTV
+679 TTVVQKGTGDTA
-691 TIDYLHATRIE
+691 TINYLHATRIE

-780 NTDMLSASVSTQ
+780 DTDMLSASVSAQ
-792 TDMFLYDVTKLLSS
+792 TDILQYDVTKLIGPS
-806 QTWYVIGITMRG
+806 TWYVIGITMRG

-832 QTIYVDGG
+832 QTIYVDGK

-858 RRHYIAFCTKSSLSG
+858 RRHYIAFSTKSSLSG
-873 TKYVLVRLASG
+873 TKYVLVRLTSG
-884 SQADIS
+884 AQADIS
-890 MVTLGRPYEGGSA
+890 MVTLGRPYGGGSA
-903 LTADGYIKNDAQLI
+903 LTADGYIQNDAQLI

-928 CGINSLCTWRS
+928 CGINSLCAWRS
-939 SERDFDF
+939 SERDLDF

-961 TLSFYSRGSGSI
+961 TLSFYARGSGSI

-986 DASADMPMAD
+986 DASADMPLAD
-996 GVKETTF
+996 GVKETAF
-1003 DNGGSH
+1003 KNDGSH
-1009 TWQLTSEWV
+1009 TWELTAEWV
-1018 RHIYTFRVRTDGS
+1018 RHIYTFRVRADGS
-1031 YASPI
+1031 YSSPL

-1055 KLEMGKTASDWCLN
+1055 KLEVGKNASDWCLN

-1103 GKKEEID
+1103 GRKEID
-1110 NTYTGCFMS
+1110 GTYTGCMMS

-1127 NTVVGLYALDHN
+1127 NTVVGMYALDHN
-1139 ILKVAIDPVHQQYYF
+1139 TLQVAIDPVNKQYYF

-1160 DEGVFKGTIYADQ
+1160 DEGEFKGTIKADKGYFNGVVTGSVRNSTTIIDKSNYSYYTEDLNGGGIGLRFDRTDSIIYLNFNDGENKFTFEEMIFYLIPYSYSTESVSSCLALLGKTYIIYHKGLKKLKLKGKFLKSGEVSTVYETSITSDGSVVKLILQ
-1173 GVFNGITT
+1173 LDKNGVFYWEYVAVVSTPNIPTISSGAMPNKNGALIF
-1181 GMQLNSVTTIDTT
+1181 
-1194 NYTDYLEL
+1194 
-1202 RTHDVTGPTTAKN
+1202 GP
-1215 YTKYAYPIIPNL
+1215 
-1227 STIIYV
+1227 
-1233 NSLPETVTVDESTS
+1233 PETV
-1247 DTKIKVTKK
+1247 
-1256 YRSWQLPP
+1256 
-1264 YGTSDD
+1264 
-1270 EIQQALSLVGCKFII
+1270 
-1285 YNNMKDSEELGKGF
+1285 
-1299 YLYGRFFKTGE
+1299 
-1310 TDFTTYLTLGKG
+1310 
-1322 MVVLTM
+1322 
-1328 CIDSDGQFYWQYD
+1328 
-1341 GAIADMKFNAT
+1341 
-1352 LKPGTGFQYKAEI
+1352 
-1365 GYPPVIRPNN
+1365 PPVIKPDPLAE

>member
-1 MDYKVKTRYV
+1 MDYKVTTRYV
-11 TATPRRA
+11 TATPRKA

-38 SGGSAATADAHTHP
+38 SSGSAATADAHTHP
-52 NIDTLNQL
+52 NLDTLNQL

-75 TDTGEI
+75 TDTGET

-102 ADHATN
+102 ADDAK
-108 ADNAD
+108 
-113 HATNADNA
+113 NADNA
-121 DHATEASHAATADD
+121 DHATEADHAAEAAHAATADD

-174 DFVSNGFAGS
+174 DFASNGFAGS
-184 GWAAQTAEDGKTY
+184 GWAAQTAADGKTY

-207 TLTAF
+207 RLTAF

-256 YGGFQADDYIRC
+256 YGGFQANDFIRC

-288 TAGGHDNVL
+288 TNGGHDNVL

-323 EVTAQVAQ
+323 EVPAQVAQ
-331 LVTDDRTALITAD
+331 LVTDDLTAIITAD
-344 DGTSL
+344 DGTSM
-349 LLADNSNPTIAGLM
+349 LLADNSNAPIAGQM

-399 DLLSGITSKS
+399 DLLTDITSKS

-451 PDGSFELGQGA
+451 PDGSFSLGQGA
-462 IEYDGKGNVTIGN
+462 IEYNGKGNVTIGS
-475 NVTIKWG
+475 NVTINWG
-482 AQSQTTYKWAV
+482 PQSQTTYKWAV
-493 SDNGTSAPNHD
+493 SDNGVTAPNHG
-504 WSSTFPTD
+504 WSSTFPTNI
-512 VAQGQYI
+512 AQGKYI

-553 GEKGDPGIQG
+553 GEKGDPG
-563 EKGDQ
+563 
-568 GIQGEKGEKGDKGDQ
+568 
-583 GSQGEKGDQGDKG
+583 
-596 DPGSQGEK
+596 
-604 GDKGDPGPIG
+604 PIG

-634 TKQSPTTSPS
+634 TKEDPTTSPS
-644 YSTKTITIEAYRT
+644 YSTKTITVEAYRT
-657 EGLTSKKFTGGVM
+657 EGLTSKKFTEGKM
-670 KWAIYSSDG
+670 KWAIYGDDG
-679 TTIQKEGTGDTV
+679 SGGTKIAQEGTGDTATLV
-691 TIDYLHATRIE
+691 ATRATRIE
-702 FKLFVNEVE
+702 FKLYVSEVE
-711 VAQKTIPVVWNGTN
+711 VAQKTIPVVWNGKDGTN
-725 GKDGKDGADGI
+725 GKDGADGI

-780 NTDMLSASVSTQ
+780 DTDMLSASVSTQ
-792 TDMFLYDVTKLLSS
+792 TDMFQYDVTKLIGP

-818 TGTATVY
+818 SGTATVY

-840 AKGSPSDASAEFA
+840 AKGSPSEASAEFA

-873 TKYVLVRLASG
+873 TKYVLVRLSSG
-884 SQADIS
+884 AQADIS
-890 MVTLGRPYEGGSA
+890 MVTLGRPYGGGSA
-903 LTADGYIKNDAQLI
+903 LTADGYIQNDAQLI

-928 CGINSLCTWRS
+928 CGINSLCAWRS
-939 SERDFDF
+939 SEREFDF

-961 TLSFYSRGSGSI
+961 TLSFYARGSGSI

-986 DASADMPMAD
+986 DASADMPLAD
-996 GVKETTF
+996 GVKETAF
-1003 DNGGSH
+1003 KNDGSH
-1009 TWQLTSEWV
+1009 TWELTAEWV
-1018 RHIYTFRVRTDGS
+1018 RHIYTFRVRTDGTYS
-1031 YASPI
+1031 SPI

-1055 KLEMGKTASDWCLN
+1055 KLELGKNASDWCLN

-1079 DWMKAFNGYTM
+1079 DWMRAFNGYTM

-1103 GKKEEID
+1103 GKKEID
-1110 NTYTGCFMS
+1110 GTYTGCMMS

-1127 NTVVGLYALDHN
+1127 NTVVGMYALDHN
-1139 ILKVAIDPVHQQYYF
+1139 LLKVAIDPVHQQYYF
-1154 KGKVYA
+1154 QGKVYA
-1160 DEGVFKGTIYADQ
+1160 DEGIFKGTVYADQ

-1181 GMQLNSVTTIDTT
+1181 GMQLNSVTVINTS
-1194 NYTDYLEL
+1194 NWADYLEL
-1202 RTHDVTGPTTAKN
+1202 RVKSTSGLGTIKYN
-1215 YTKYAYPIIPNL
+1215 KYAYPIIPNL
-1227 STIIYV
+1227 SSIIYV
-1233 NSLPETVTVDESTS
+1233 NSLPETVTETDGNNKTS
-1247 DTKIKVTKK
+1247 K
-1256 YRSWQLPP
+1256 YYKYWQLPP
-1264 YGTSDD
+1264 YGDSDE

-1285 YNNMKDSEELGKGF
+1285 YNKMTDTDSLGKEF
-1299 YLYGRFFKTGE
+1299 KLYGRFSKKGE
-1310 TDFTTYLTLGKG
+1310 TDFTTYLNLGKG
-1322 MVVLTM
+1322 MIILTM
-1328 CIDSDGQFYWQYD
+1328 CVGSDGQFYWQYD
-1341 GAIADMKFNAT
+1341 GALFNIKLNGT
-1352 LKPGTGFQYKAEI
+1352 LKPGNGWQIQTDNIIK
-1365 GYPPVIRPNN
+1365 PPIYQTPMGE

>member
-38 SGGSAATADAHTHP
+38 SSGSAATADAHTHP

-75 TDTGEI
+75 TDTGGI

-108 ADNAD
+108 ADNAA
-113 HATNADNA
+113 HATEAY
-121 DHATEASHAATADD
+121 HAIEASHAATADD
-135 LTQWGTADE
+135 LTQWDTADQ

-184 GWAAQTAEDGKTY
+184 GWAAQTAEDGQTY

-207 TLTAF
+207 RLTAF

-256 YGGFQADDYIRC
+256 YGGFQANDFIRC
-268 QRWTSNGARGYW
+268 QRWTTNGARGYW

-288 TAGGHDNVL
+288 TAGGHNNVL

-309 EPHAGE
+309 EPQAGE
-315 VNAYDHVQ
+315 VDAYDHAQ
-323 EVTAQVAQ
+323 DVTAQVAQ

-399 DLLSGITSKS
+399 DLLTGITSKS

-451 PDGSFELGQGA
+451 PDGSFSLGQGA
-462 IEYDGKGNVTIGN
+462 IEYNGKGDVTIGN

-482 AQSQTTYKWAV
+482 PQSQTTYKWAV

-512 VAQGQYI
+512 VAQGKYI

-532 ELIGFVGKDGINGVD
+532 ELIGFVGKDGV
-547 GKDGVK
+547 
-553 GEKGDPGIQG
+553 QG
-563 EKGDQ
+563 T
-568 GIQGEKGEKGDKGDQ
+568 
-583 GSQGEKGDQGDKG
+583 
-596 DPGSQGEK
+596 
-604 GDKGDPGPIG
+604 PGPQGPPGVQGVPG
-614 PRGDD
+614 PRGPQGDD

-634 TKQSPTTSPS
+634 TKQGATIPPS
-644 YSTKTITIEAYRT
+644 YSTTTITVEAYRT
-657 EGLTSKKFTGGVM
+657 QGLTSKKFTEGKM

-702 FKLFVNEVE
+702 FKLYVNEVE

-745 TDFAPRAENYAGT
+745 TDFAPKAENYAGT

-780 NTDMLSASVSTQ
+780 DTDMLSASVSAQ
-792 TDMFLYDVTKLLSS
+792 TDMFKYDVTKLLSP

-818 TGTATVY
+818 SGTATVY

-832 QTIYVDGG
+832 QTIYVDGK

-858 RRHYIAFCTKSSLSG
+858 RRHYIAFCTRSSLSG

-903 LTADGYIKNDAQLI
+903 LTADGYIQNDAQLI

-928 CGINSLCTWRS
+928 CGINSLCAWRS

-953 TIMSGQWY
+953 TIVSGQWY
-961 TLSFYSRGSGSI
+961 TLSFYARGSGSL

-1003 DNGGSH
+1003 YNDGRH
-1009 TWQLTSEWV
+1009 TWPLTSEWV
-1018 RHIYTFRVRTDGS
+1018 RHIYTFRVRPDGS
-1031 YASPI
+1031 YSSPL

-1043 GTSGDFIAINQV
+1043 GTSGDFIAINQA
-1055 KLEMGKTASDWCLN
+1055 KLEVGKTASDWCLN

-1079 DWMKAFNGYTM
+1079 DWLKAFNGYTM

-1103 GKKEEID
+1103 GRKEIDD
-1110 NTYTGCFMS
+1110 NTYTGCMMS

-1139 ILKVAIDPVHQQYYF
+1139 VLKVAIDPVHQQYYF

-1160 DEGVFKGTIYADQ
+1160 DEGVFKGTVYADQ

-1181 GMQLNSVTTIDTT
+1181 GMQLNSVTVITES
-1194 NYTDYLEL
+1194 NYTNYLEL
-1202 RTHDVTGPTTAKN
+1202 RTHDVGGSTTSKT
-1215 YTKYAYPIIPNL
+1215 YHKYAYPIIPNL
-1227 STIIYV
+1227 TTVINV
-1233 NSLPETVTVDESTS
+1233 NYLPETVTVDESTS
-1247 DTKIKVTKK
+1247 DTKIKVIKD
-1256 YRSWQLPP
+1256 YRSWVLPP
-1264 YGTSDD
+1264 YGSTD
-1270 EIQQALSLVGCKFII
+1270 EDIQQALSLIGCKLII
-1285 YNNMKDSEELGKGF
+1285 YNNIRNYQIDLT
-1299 YLYGRFFKTGE
+1299 GRFFQTGE
-1310 TDFTTYLTLGKG
+1310 TNFKERLTLAKG

-1328 CIDSDGQFYWQYD
+1328 CVGTDGQFYWQYD
-1341 GAIADMKFNAT
+1341 GAIAEFKFKDLEFQGS
-1352 LKPGTGFQYKAEI
+1352 LKPGTGFRTKAE
-1365 GYPPVIRPNN
+1365 YMPL

>member
-1 MDYKVKTRYV
+1 MDYKVTTRYV
-11 TATPRRA
+11 TATPRKA

-38 SGGSAATADAHTHP
+38 SSGSAATADAHTHP
-52 NIDTLNQL
+52 NLDTLNQL

-75 TDTGEI
+75 TDTGET

-113 HATNADNA
+113 HATEA
-121 DHATEASHAATADD
+121 DHAAEAAHAATADD

-174 DFVSNGFAGS
+174 DFASNGFAGS
-184 GWAAQTAEDGKTY
+184 GWAAQTAADGKTY

-207 TLTAF
+207 RLTAF

-256 YGGFQADDYIRC
+256 YGGFQANDFIRC

-288 TAGGHDNVL
+288 TNGGHDNVL

-323 EVTAQVAQ
+323 EVPAQVAQ
-331 LVTDDRTALITAD
+331 LVTDDLTAIITAD
-344 DGTSL
+344 DGTSM
-349 LLADNSNPTIAGLM
+349 LLADNSNAPIAGQM

-399 DLLSGITSKS
+399 DLLTDITSKS

-451 PDGSFELGQGA
+451 PDGSFSLGQGA
-462 IEYDGKGNVTIGN
+462 IEYNGKGNVTIGS
-475 NVTIKWG
+475 NVTINWG
-482 AQSQTTYKWAV
+482 PQSQTTYKWAV
-493 SDNGTSAPNHD
+493 SDNGVTAPNHG
-504 WSSTFPTD
+504 WSSTFPTNI
-512 VAQGQYI
+512 AQGKYI

-553 GEKGDPGIQG
+553 GEKGDPG
-563 EKGDQ
+563 
-568 GIQGEKGEKGDKGDQ
+568 
-583 GSQGEKGDQGDKG
+583 
-596 DPGSQGEK
+596 
-604 GDKGDPGPIG
+604 PIG

-634 TKQSPTTSPS
+634 TKEGPTTSPS
-644 YSTKTITIEAYRT
+644 YSTKTITVEAYRT
-657 EGLTSKKFTGGVM
+657 QGLKSTKFSGGIM
-670 KWAIYSSDG
+670 KWAIYRRDG

-691 TIDYLHATRIE
+691 TLDYLHATRIE
-702 FKLFVNEVE
+702 FKLFVSEVE

-725 GKDGKDGADGI
+725 GQDGKDGADGT
-736 SLHSNLLVH
+736 SLHNNLLVH
-745 TDFAPRAENYAGT
+745 TDFAPKAENYAGT

-780 NTDMLSASVSTQ
+780 DTDMLSASVSTQ
-792 TDMFLYDVTKLLSS
+792 TGILQYDVTKLIGP

-818 TGTATVY
+818 SGTATVY

-832 QTIYVDGG
+832 QTIYVDGD
-840 AKGSPSDASAEFA
+840 AKGSPSDASAAFA

-858 RRHYIAFCTKSSLSG
+858 RRHYIAFCTKSSISG
-873 TKYVLVRLASG
+873 TKYVLVRLTSG

-890 MVTLGRPYEGGSA
+890 MVTLGRPYGGGSA
-903 LTADGYIKNDAQLI
+903 LTADGYIQNDAQLI

-928 CGINSLCTWRS
+928 CGINSLCAWRS
-939 SERDFDF
+939 SEREFDF

-961 TLSFYSRGSGSI
+961 TLSFYSRGSGSL

-986 DASADMPMAD
+986 DASADRPLAD
-996 GVKETTF
+996 GVKETAF
-1003 DNGGSH
+1003 KNDGSH
-1009 TWQLTSEWV
+1009 TWELTAEWV
-1018 RHIYTFRVRTDGS
+1018 RHIYTFRVRPDGS
-1031 YASPI
+1031 YASPL

-1055 KLEMGKTASDWCLN
+1055 KLELGKNASDWCLN

-1103 GKKEEID
+1103 GRKEIED
-1110 NTYTGCFMS
+1110 GTYTGCMMS

-1160 DEGVFKGTIYADQ
+1160 DEGEFKGTIKADKGYFNGVVTGSVRNSTTIIDESNYSYYTEDLNGGGIGLRFDRTDSIIYLNFNDGKNKFTFEEMIFYLIPYSYSTESVSSCLALLGKTYIIYHKGLKKLKLNGKFLKSGEVSTVYETSITSAGSVVKLILQ
-1173 GVFNGITT
+1173 LDKNGVFYWEYVAVVSTPNIPTISSGAMPNKNGRLIF
-1181 GMQLNSVTTIDTT
+1181 GPLETI
-1194 NYTDYLEL
+1194 
-1202 RTHDVTGPTTAKN
+1202 
-1215 YTKYAYPIIPNL
+1215 
-1227 STIIYV
+1227 
-1233 NSLPETVTVDESTS
+1233 
-1247 DTKIKVTKK
+1247 
-1256 YRSWQLPP
+1256 
-1264 YGTSDD
+1264 
-1270 EIQQALSLVGCKFII
+1270 
-1285 YNNMKDSEELGKGF
+1285 
-1299 YLYGRFFKTGE
+1299 
-1310 TDFTTYLTLGKG
+1310 
-1322 MVVLTM
+1322 
-1328 CIDSDGQFYWQYD
+1328 
-1341 GAIADMKFNAT
+1341 
-1352 LKPGTGFQYKAEI
+1352 
-1365 GYPPVIRPNN
+1365 PPVIKPDPLAE

>member
-1 MDYKVKTRYV
+1 MDYKVTTRYV

-18 RKGNNAEASATS
+18 RKGNNAEAAATS

-38 SGGSAATADAHTHP
+38 SSGSAATADAHTHP
-52 NIDTLNQL
+52 NLDTLNQL

-75 TDTGEI
+75 TDTGET

-87 AGFADEAASADHATT
+87 AGFADEAASAAKATT
-102 ADHATN
+102 
-108 ADNAD
+108 AD

-121 DHATEASHAATADD
+121 DHATEASHAAEAAHAATADD
-135 LTQWGTADE
+135 LTQWDTADE

-174 DFVSNGFAGS
+174 DFESNGFAGS
-184 GWAAQTAEDGKTY
+184 GWAAQTADDGQTY

-207 TLTAF
+207 RLTAF

-268 QRWTSNGARGYW
+268 QRWTASGARGYW

-288 TAGGHDNVL
+288 TAGGHNNVL

-309 EPHAGE
+309 EPQAGE
-315 VNAYDHVQ
+315 VDAYDHAQ

-451 PDGSFELGQGA
+451 PDGSFSLGQGA
-462 IEYDGKGNVTIGN
+462 IEYDGKGDVTIGN

-482 AQSQTTYKWAV
+482 PQSQTTYKWAV
-493 SDNGTSAPNHD
+493 SDNGTSAPASGWN
-504 WSSTFPTD
+504 STFPAN
-512 VAQGQYI
+512 VAQGQYV

-532 ELIGFVGKDGINGVD
+532 ELISFV

-553 GEKGDPGIQG
+553 GEKGDPG
-563 EKGDQ
+563 
-568 GIQGEKGEKGDKGDQ
+568 
-583 GSQGEKGDQGDKG
+583 
-596 DPGSQGEK
+596 
-604 GDKGDPGPIG
+604 PIG
-614 PRGDD
+614 PQGDD

-628 VGSISR
+628 VGSITR

-644 YSTKTITIEAYRT
+644 YSTKTITVEAYRT

-725 GKDGKDGADGI
+725 GKDGKDGADGT

-780 NTDMLSASVSTQ
+780 DTDMLSASVSAQ
-792 TDMFLYDVTKLLSS
+792 TDMFQYDVTKLLNP

-818 TGTATVY
+818 SGTATVY

-832 QTIYVDGG
+832 QTIYVDGD
-840 AKGSPSDASAEFA
+840 AKGSPSDASAAFA

-858 RRHYIAFCTKSSLSG
+858 RRHYIAFCTKSISG
-873 TKYVLVRLASG
+873 TKYVLVRLSSG

-939 SERDFDF
+939 SEREFDF
-946 YSQSLGS
+946 YSQSLSS

-996 GVKETTF
+996 GVKETAF
-1003 DNGGSH
+1003 NNDGSH
-1009 TWQLTSEWV
+1009 TWELTAEWV
-1018 RHIYTFRVRTDGS
+1018 RHIYTFRVRPDGS
-1031 YASPI
+1031 YASPL

-1055 KLEMGKTASDWCLN
+1055 KLEVGKNASDWCLN

-1103 GKKEEID
+1103 GRKEIED
-1110 NTYTGCFMS
+1110 GTYTGCMMS

-1127 NTVVGLYALDHN
+1127 NTVVGMYALDHN
-1139 ILKVAIDPVHQQYYF
+1139 MLKVAIDPVNQQYYF

-1160 DEGVFKGTIYADQ
+1160 DEGVFKGTVYADQ

-1202 RTHDVTGPTTAKN
+1202 RTHDVTGTTTAKN

-1233 NSLPETVTVDESTS
+1233 NSLPETVTVDESTA
-1247 DTKIKVTKK
+1247 DTKIKVTKD

-1264 YGTSDD
+1264 YGKSDD

-1365 GYPPVIRPNN
+1365 GNLPFIRPNN

>member
-38 SGGSAATADAHTHP
+38 SSGSTPSADVHTHP

-75 TDTGEI
+75 TDTGGI

-102 ADHATN
+102 AD
-108 ADNAD
+108 D
-113 HATNADNA
+113 ATNADNA
-121 DHATEASHAATADD
+121 DHATEADHAAEAAHAATADD
-135 LTQWGTADE
+135 LTQWDTADQ

-149 QHDDTAEGSVTF
+149 QHDDTALGSVTF

-174 DFVSNGFAGS
+174 DFESNGFAGS
-184 GWAAQTAEDGKTY
+184 GWAAQTANDGQTY

-207 TLTAF
+207 RLTAF

-268 QRWTSNGARGYW
+268 QRWTSSGARGYW

-297 AINRSEFDAAIV
+297 AINRAEFDAAIV

-323 EVTAQVAQ
+323 DVTAQVAQ

-344 DGTSL
+344 DGTTEL
-349 LLADNSNPTIAGLM
+349 FADDSDTPVAGLM
-363 VLPEVGD
+363 VRPEVGD

-399 DLLSGITSKS
+399 DLLTGITSKS

-438 LSPDGQTTHYSLN
+438 LSPDGHTTHYSLN
-451 PDGSFELGQGA
+451 PDGSFSLGQGA
-462 IEYDGKGNVTIGN
+462 IQYNGKGNVTIGN
-475 NVTIKWG
+475 NVTINWG
-482 AQSQTTYKWAV
+482 PQSQTTYKWAV
-493 SDNGTSAPNHD
+493 SDNGVTAPNRGWD
-504 WSSTFPTD
+504 STFPTNI
-512 VAQGQYI
+512 AQGKYI

-532 ELIGFVGKDGINGVD
+532 ELIGFVGKDGV
-547 GKDGVK
+547 
-553 GEKGDPGIQG
+553 
-563 EKGDQ
+563 
-568 GIQGEKGEKGDKGDQ
+568 
-583 GSQGEKGDQGDKG
+583 
-596 DPGSQGEK
+596 
-604 GDKGDPGPIG
+604 KGDPGPRG
-614 PRGDD
+614 PQGDD

-644 YSTKTITIEAYRT
+644 YSTTTITVEAYRT
-657 EGLTSKKFTGGVM
+657 EGLTSKKFTEGVM

-725 GKDGKDGADGI
+725 GKDGKDGADGT

-745 TDFAPRAENYAGT
+745 TDFAPKAENYAGT

-780 NTDMLSASVSTQ
+780 DTDMLSASVSAQ
-792 TDMFLYDVTKLLSS
+792 TDMFKYDVTKLVGPS
-806 QTWYVIGITMRG
+806 TWYVIGITMRG
-818 TGTATVY
+818 SGTATVY

-832 QTIYVDGG
+832 QTIYVDGK
-840 AKGSPSDASAEFA
+840 AKGSPSDASAAFA

-858 RRHYIAFCTKSSLSG
+858 RRHYIAFVTKSSLSG
-873 TKYVLVRLASG
+873 TKYVLVRLSSG
-884 SQADIS
+884 AQADIS
-890 MVTLGRPYEGGSA
+890 MVTLGKPYGGGSA
-903 LTADGYIKNDAQLI
+903 LTADGYIQNDAQLI

-928 CGINSLCTWRS
+928 CGINSLCAWRS
-939 SERDFDF
+939 NERDFDF

-961 TLSFYSRGSGSI
+961 TLSFYSRGSGSL

-986 DASADMPMAD
+986 DASADMPLAD
-996 GVKETTF
+996 GVKETAF
-1003 DNGGSH
+1003 KNDGSH
-1009 TWQLTSEWV
+1009 TWELTAEWV
-1018 RHIYTFRVRTDGS
+1018 RHIYTFRVRADGS
-1031 YASPI
+1031 YTSPL

-1055 KLEMGKTASDWCLN
+1055 KLEVGKTASDWCLN

-1103 GKKEEID
+1103 GRKEID
-1110 NTYTGCFMS
+1110 GTYTGCMMS

-1160 DEGVFKGTIYADQ
+1160 DEGEFKGTIKADK
-1173 GVFNGITT
+1173 GYFNGVVT

-1194 NYTDYLEL
+1194 NYNNYLEL
-1202 RTHDVTGPTTAKN
+1202 RTHDVSGTPTSKL

-1247 DTKIKVTKK
+1247 DAKIKVTKK

-1264 YGTSDD
+1264 YGSKD
-1270 EIQQALSLVGCKFII
+1270 EDIQQALSLIGCKIII
-1285 YNNMKDSEELGKGF
+1285 YNNIRDSKGAVEVLA
-1299 YLYGRFFKTGE
+1299 LYGRFSKKGETGFKTSLSIG
-1310 TDFTTYLTLGKG
+1310 GG
-1322 MVVLTM
+1322 MIILTM
-1328 CIDSDGQFYWQYD
+1328 CVGSDGQFYWEYD
-1341 GAIADMKFNAT
+1341 GDLYELKFEFKP
-1352 LKPGTGFQYKAEI
+1352 KPGSGWVFG
-1365 GYPPVIRPNN
+1365 GYDHVEMGPPEPRL

>member
-1 MDYKVKTRYV
+1 MDYKVTTRYV

-38 SGGSAATADAHTHP
+38 SSGGSTPSADAHTHP
-52 NIDTLNQL
+52 NIDTLNRL
-60 DATPADGYLYLDSTD
+60 DTTPADGYLYLDSTD
-75 TDTGEI
+75 TDTGET

-87 AGFADEAASADHATT
+87 AGFADEAASADHAAT

-108 ADNAD
+108 ADNAA
-113 HATNADNA
+113 HASEAT
-121 DHATEASHAATADD
+121 HAAEASHAATADD

-174 DFVSNGFAGS
+174 DFASNGFAGS
-184 GWAAQTAEDGKTY
+184 GWAAQTAEDGQTY

-256 YGGFQADDYIRC
+256 YGGFQANDFIRC
-268 QRWTSNGARGYW
+268 QRWTTNGARGYW

-297 AINRSEFDAAIV
+297 AINRAEFDAAIV

-315 VNAYDHVQ
+315 VDAYDHAQ

-349 LLADNSNPTIAGLM
+349 LLADNSDPTIAGLM
-363 VLPEVGD
+363 VLPEAGD

-399 DLLSGITSKS
+399 DLLTGITSKS

-438 LSPDGQTTHYSLN
+438 LSPDGRTTHYSLN
-451 PDGSFELGQGA
+451 PDGSFSLGQGA
-462 IEYDGKGNVTIGN
+462 IEYNGKGTVTIGN

-482 AQSQTTYKWAV
+482 PQSQTTYKWAV
-493 SDNGTSAPNHD
+493 SDNGTSAPAD

-512 VAQGQYI
+512 VAQGKYI

-547 GKDGVK
+547 GKDG
-553 GEKGDPGIQG
+553 ING

-568 GIQGEKGEKGDKGDQ
+568 GLQ
-583 GSQGEKGDQGDKG
+583 
-596 DPGSQGEK
+596 
-604 GDKGDPGPIG
+604 GPIG
-614 PRGDD
+614 PKGDD

-634 TKQSPTTSPS
+634 TQQGTTMPS
-644 YSTKTITIEAYRT
+644 YSQKTITVEVYRT
-657 EGLTSKKFTGGVM
+657 QGLKSTKFPGGIM
-670 KWAIYSSDG
+670 KWAIYSRDG

-711 VAQKTIPVVWNGTN
+711 VAQKTIPVVWNGKDGTN
-725 GKDGKDGADGI
+725 GKDGADGT
-736 SLHSNLLVH
+736 SLHNNLLVH
-745 TDFAPRAENYAGT
+745 TDFAPKAENYAGT

-780 NTDMLSASVSTQ
+780 DTDMLSASVSTQ
-792 TDMFLYDVTKLLSS
+792 TDMFRYDVTKLLSP

-818 TGTATVY
+818 SGTATVY

-832 QTIYVDGG
+832 QTIYVDGKAG
-840 AKGSPSDASAEFA
+840 GSPSDASAEFA

-903 LTADGYIKNDAQLI
+903 LTADGYIQNDAQLI

-928 CGINSLCTWRS
+928 CGINSLCAWRS
-939 SERDFDF
+939 SEREFDF

-961 TLSFYSRGSGSI
+961 TLSFYARGSGSL

-996 GVKETTF
+996 GVKETAF
-1003 DNGGSH
+1003 DTGGSH
-1009 TWQLTSEWV
+1009 TWELTAEWV
-1018 RHIYTFRVRTDGS
+1018 RHIYTFRVRSDGS
-1031 YASPI
+1031 YSSPI

-1055 KLEMGKTASDWCLN
+1055 KLEVGKNASDWCLN

-1079 DWMKAFNGYTM
+1079 DWLKAFNGYTM

-1103 GKKEEID
+1103 GRKEIED
-1110 NTYTGCFMS
+1110 GTYTGCMMS
-1119 SNGLQIGG
+1119 SDGLQIGG
-1127 NTVVGLYALDHN
+1127 NTVVGMYALDHN

-1160 DEGVFKGTIYADQ
+1160 DEGIFKGTVYADQ

-1181 GMQLNSVTTIDTT
+1181 GMQLNSVTVITES
-1194 NYTDYLEL
+1194 NYTNYLEL
-1202 RTHDVTGPTTAKN
+1202 RTYDVGGTTTNLYRK
-1215 YTKYAYPIIPNL
+1215 KAYPIIPNL
-1227 STIIYV
+1227 STIINV
-1233 NSLPETVTVDESTS
+1233 NYLPETVTVDESTA
-1247 DTKIKVTKK
+1247 DTKIKVTKD

-1264 YGTSDD
+1264 YGKSND

-1285 YNNMKDSEELGKGF
+1285 YNNVKDSEELGKF
-1299 YLYGRFFKTGE
+1299 FRLYGRFSKTGE
-1310 TDFTTYLTLGKG
+1310 TNFTTYLELGKG
-1322 MVVLTM
+1322 MVILTM
-1328 CIDSDGQFYWQYD
+1328 CVGSDGQFYWQYD
-1341 GAIADMKFNAT
+1341 GAIADMNFNAT
-1352 LKPGTGFQYKAEI
+1352 LKPGTGFQYKAGI
-1365 GYPPVIRPNN
+1365 GPPFIKPNN

>member
-60 DATPADGYLYLDSTD
+60 DAAPADGYLYLDSTD
-75 TDTGEI
+75 TDTGET

-113 HATNADNA
+113 HAA
-121 DHATEASHAATADD
+121 EASHAAEAAHAATADD

-174 DFVSNGFAGS
+174 DFESNGFAGS
-184 GWAAQTAEDGKTY
+184 GWAAQTADDGKTY

-207 TLTAF
+207 KLTAF

-256 YGGFQADDYIRC
+256 YGGFQANDFIRC
-268 QRWTSNGARGYW
+268 QRWTTNGARGYW

-309 EPHAGE
+309 EPQAGE
-315 VNAYDHVQ
+315 VNAYDHAQ
-323 EVTAQVAQ
+323 DVTAQVAQ

-399 DLLSGITSKS
+399 DLLTGITSKS

-438 LSPDGQTTHYSLN
+438 LSPDGRTTHYSLN

-462 IEYDGKGNVTIGN
+462 IKYNGKGTVTIGN

-482 AQSQTTYKWAV
+482 PQSQTTYKWAV

-512 VAQGQYI
+512 VAQGKYI

-532 ELIGFVGKDGINGVD
+532 ELIGFVGKDGVNGVDGKDGVNGVD

-563 EKGDQ
+563 EKG
-568 GIQGEKGEKGDKGDQ
+568 EKGDPGAKGDKGDKGDQ
-583 GSQGEKGDQGDKG
+583 GSQGEKGDQ
-596 DPGSQGEK
+596 

-634 TKQSPTTSPS
+634 TKQGATISPS
-644 YSTKTITIEAYRT
+644 YSTTTITVEAYRT
-657 EGLTSKKFTGGVM
+657 QGLTSKKFTGGVM

-745 TDFAPRAENYAGT
+745 TDFAPKAENYAGT

-769 NGTLNEGAAVG
+769 SGTLNEGAAVG
-780 NTDMLSASVSTQ
+780 DTDMLSASVSTQ
-792 TDMFLYDVTKLLSS
+792 TDMFRYDVTKLLSP

-832 QTIYVDGG
+832 QTIYVDGKAG
-840 AKGSPSDASAEFA
+840 GSPSDASVEFA

-858 RRHYIAFCTKSSLSG
+858 RRHYIAFVTKSNLSG
-873 TKYVLVRLASG
+873 TKYVLVRLSSG

-890 MVTLGRPYEGGSA
+890 MVTLSRPYEGGSA
-903 LTADGYIKNDAQLI
+903 LTADSYIQNDAQLI

-928 CGINSLCTWRS
+928 CGINSLCAWRS
-939 SERDFDF
+939 SEREFDF

-953 TIMSGQWY
+953 TIISGQWY
-961 TLSFYSRGSGSI
+961 TLSFYARGSGSL

-986 DASADMPMAD
+986 DASADMPLAD
-996 GVKETTF
+996 GVKETAF
-1003 DNGGSH
+1003 KNDGSH
-1009 TWQLTSEWV
+1009 TWELTAEWV

-1031 YASPI
+1031 YSSPL

-1055 KLEMGKTASDWCLN
+1055 KLELGKNASDWCLN

-1079 DWMKAFNGYTM
+1079 DWMRAFNGYTM

-1103 GKKEEID
+1103 GRKEID
-1110 NTYTGCFMS
+1110 GTYTGCMMS

-1139 ILKVAIDPVHQQYYF
+1139 TLQVAIDPVNKQYYF

-1160 DEGVFKGTIYADQ
+1160 DEGEFKGTIKADKGYFNGVVTGSVRNSTTIIDKSNYSYYTEDLNGGGTGIRFDRIDSIIYLNVNDGDNKFTFEEMIFYLIPYSYSAESVSSCLALLGKTYIIYHKGIKKLKLNGKFLKSGEVSTVYETSITSAGSVVKLILQ
-1173 GVFNGITT
+1173 LDKNGVFYWEYVAVVSTPNIPTISSGAMPNKNGALIF
-1181 GMQLNSVTTIDTT
+1181 
-1194 NYTDYLEL
+1194 
-1202 RTHDVTGPTTAKN
+1202 GP
-1215 YTKYAYPIIPNL
+1215 
-1227 STIIYV
+1227 
-1233 NSLPETVTVDESTS
+1233 PETV
-1247 DTKIKVTKK
+1247 
-1256 YRSWQLPP
+1256 
-1264 YGTSDD
+1264 
-1270 EIQQALSLVGCKFII
+1270 
-1285 YNNMKDSEELGKGF
+1285 
-1299 YLYGRFFKTGE
+1299 
-1310 TDFTTYLTLGKG
+1310 
-1322 MVVLTM
+1322 
-1328 CIDSDGQFYWQYD
+1328 
-1341 GAIADMKFNAT
+1341 
-1352 LKPGTGFQYKAEI
+1352 
-1365 GYPPVIRPNN
+1365 PPVIKPDPLAE

>member
-1 MDYKVKTRYV
+1 MDYKVTTRYV

-38 SGGSAATADAHTHP
+38 SSGSAATADAHTHP

-60 DATPADGYLYLDSTD
+60 DAAPADGYLYLDSTD
-75 TDTGEI
+75 TDTGET

-87 AGFADEAASADHATT
+87 AGFADEAASAAKATT

-108 ADNAD
+108 ADNAA
-113 HATNADNA
+113 HASEAT
-121 DHATEASHAATADD
+121 HAAEASHATTADD
-135 LTQWGTADE
+135 LTQWGTADQ

-174 DFVSNGFAGS
+174 DFASNGFAGS
-184 GWAAQTAEDGKTY
+184 GWAAQTADDGQTY

-207 TLTAF
+207 RLTAF

-256 YGGFQADDYIRC
+256 YGGFQANDFIRC
-268 QRWTSNGARGYW
+268 QRWTTNGARGYW

-315 VNAYDHVQ
+315 VDAYDHAQ

-349 LLADNSNPTIAGLM
+349 LLADNSDPTIARLM

-399 DLLSGITSKS
+399 DLLTGITSKS

-451 PDGSFELGQGA
+451 PDGSFSLGQGA
-462 IEYDGKGNVTIGN
+462 IEYNGKGTVTIGN

-482 AQSQTTYKWAV
+482 PQSQTTYKWAV
-493 SDNGTSAPNHD
+493 SDNGTSAPAD

-512 VAQGQYI
+512 VAQGKYI

-532 ELIGFVGKDGINGVD
+532 ELIGFVGKDGVKGVD

-553 GEKGDPGIQG
+553 GEKGD
-563 EKGDQ
+563 KGDQ
-568 GIQGEKGEKGDKGDQ
+568 G
-583 GSQGEKGDQGDKG
+583 
-596 DPGSQGEK
+596 PR
-604 GDKGDPGPIG
+604 GPQ
-614 PRGDD
+614 GDD

-634 TKQSPTTSPS
+634 TQQGTVTPS
-644 YSTKTITIEAYRT
+644 YSQKTITVEAYRT
-657 EGLTSKKFTGGVM
+657 QGLKSAKFIGGAM
-670 KWAIYSSDG
+670 KWTIYGDDGSGG
-679 TTIQKEGTGDTV
+679 TTIAQEGTGDTATLV
-691 TIDYLHATRIE
+691 ATRATRIE
-702 FKLFVNEVE
+702 FKLYLDKVE

-769 NGTLNEGAAVG
+769 SGTLNEGAAVG
-780 NTDMLSASVSTQ
+780 DTDMLSASVSTQ
-792 TDMFLYDVTKLLSS
+792 TNMFQYDVTKLIGPS
-806 QTWYVIGITMRG
+806 TWYVIGITMRG

-832 QTIYVDGG
+832 QTIYVDGKAG
-840 AKGSPSDASAEFA
+840 GSPSDASAAFA

-873 TKYVLVRLASG
+873 TKYVLVRLTSG

-890 MVTLGRPYEGGSA
+890 MVTLGRPYGGGSA
-903 LTADGYIKNDAQLI
+903 LTADGYIQNDAQLI

-928 CGINSLCTWRS
+928 CGINSLCAWRS
-939 SERDFDF
+939 SEREFDF

-953 TIMSGQWY
+953 TIVSGRWY
-961 TLSFYSRGSGSI
+961 TLSFYARGSGSI

-986 DASADMPMAD
+986 DASADMPLAD
-996 GVKETTF
+996 GVKETAF
-1003 DNGGSH
+1003 KNDGSH
-1009 TWQLTSEWV
+1009 TWELTAEWV
-1018 RHIYTFRVRTDGS
+1018 RHIYTFRVRPDGS
-1031 YASPI
+1031 YASPL

-1055 KLEMGKTASDWCLN
+1055 KLELGKNASDWCLN

-1103 GKKEEID
+1103 GRKEID
-1110 NTYTGCFMS
+1110 GTYTGCMMS

-1127 NTVVGLYALDHN
+1127 NTVVGMYALDHN
-1139 ILKVAIDPVHQQYYF
+1139 LLKVAIDPVHQQYYF

-1160 DEGVFKGTIYADQ
+1160 DEGIFKGTIYADQ

-1181 GMQLNSVTTIDTT
+1181 GMQLNSVTVITES
-1194 NYTDYLEL
+1194 NYTNYLEL
-1202 RTHDVTGPTTAKN
+1202 RTYDVGGTTAKL
-1215 YTKYAYPIIPNL
+1215 YRKKAYPIIPNL
-1227 STIIYV
+1227 STIINV
-1233 NSLPETVTVDESTS
+1233 NYLPETVTVDESTA
-1247 DTKIKVTKK
+1247 DTKIKVTKD

-1264 YGTSDD
+1264 YGKSND
-1270 EIQQALSLVGCKFII
+1270 EIQQALSLVGCKLII
-1285 YNNMKDSEELGKGF
+1285 YNNVKDSEGLGKF
-1299 YLYGRFFKTGE
+1299 FRLYGRFSKTGE
-1310 TDFTTYLTLGKG
+1310 TNFTTYLELGKG
-1322 MVVLTM
+1322 MVILTM
-1328 CIDSDGQFYWQYD
+1328 CVDSDGQFYWQYD
-1341 GAIADMKFNAT
+1341 GAIADMNFNAT
-1352 LKPGTGFQYKAEI
+1352 LKPGNGWDLEKNPI
-1365 GYPPVIRPNN
+1365 PRPIV

>member
-1 MDYKVKTRYV
+1 MDYKVTTRYV

-38 SGGSAATADAHTHP
+38 SSGGSTPSADAHTHP

-75 TDTGEI
+75 TDTGET

-87 AGFADEAASADHATT
+87 AGFADEAASAAKATT

-108 ADNAD
+108 ADNAA
-113 HATNADNA
+113 HASEAT
-121 DHATEASHAATADD
+121 HAAEASHAATADD

-174 DFVSNGFAGS
+174 DFASNGFAGS

-207 TLTAF
+207 KLTAF

-256 YGGFQADDYIRC
+256 YGGFQANDFIRC
-268 QRWTSNGARGYW
+268 QRWTTNGARGYW

-297 AINRSEFDAAIV
+297 VINRSEFDAAIV
-309 EPHAGE
+309 EPQAGE
-315 VNAYDHVQ
+315 VNAYDHAQ

-399 DLLSGITSKS
+399 DLLTGITSKS

-438 LSPDGQTTHYSLN
+438 LSPDGHTTHYSLN
-451 PDGSFELGQGA
+451 PDGSFSLGQGA
-462 IEYDGKGNVTIGN
+462 IQYDGKGDVTIGSNVTIH
-475 NVTIKWG
+475 WG
-482 AQSQTTYKWAV
+482 PQSQTTYKWAV
-493 SDNGTSAPNHD
+493 SDNGTSAPAHG
-504 WSSTFPTD
+504 WSSTFPTA
-512 VAQGQYI
+512 VAQGKYI

-547 GKDGVK
+547 GKDGIN
-553 GEKGDPGIQG
+553 GA
-563 EKGDQ
+563 
-568 GIQGEKGEKGDKGDQ
+568 
-583 GSQGEKGDQGDKG
+583 
-596 DPGSQGEK
+596 
-604 GDKGDPGPIG
+604 KGDPGPIG

-634 TKQSPTTSPS
+634 TQQGTATPS
-644 YSTKTITIEAYRT
+644 YSQKTITVEAYRT
-657 EGLTSKKFTGGVM
+657 QGLKSTKFIGGKM
-670 KWAIYSSDG
+670 KWVIYGDDG
-679 TTIQKEGTGDTV
+679 SGGTKIAQEGTGDTATLV
-691 TIDYLHATRIE
+691 ATRATRIE
-702 FKLFVNEVE
+702 FKLYLDKVE
-711 VAQKTIPVVWNGTN
+711 VAQKTIPVVWNGKDGTN
-725 GKDGKDGADGI
+725 GKDGADGT

-745 TDFAPRAENYAGT
+745 TDFAPKAENYAGT

-780 NTDMLSASVSTQ
+780 DTDMLSASVSAQ
-792 TDMFLYDVTKLLSS
+792 TDIFRYDVTKLLSP

-818 TGTATVY
+818 SGTATVY

-832 QTIYVDGG
+832 QTIYVDGKAG
-840 AKGSPSDASAEFA
+840 GSPSGTSAAFA

-873 TKYVLVRLASG
+873 TKYVLVRLSSG
-884 SQADIS
+884 AQADIS

-903 LTADGYIKNDAQLI
+903 LTADGYIQNDAQLI

-928 CGINSLCTWRS
+928 CGINSLCAWRS
-939 SERDFDF
+939 SEREFDF

-961 TLSFYSRGSGSI
+961 TLSFYARGSGSL

-981 GRVLS
+981 ERVLS
-986 DASADMPMAD
+986 DASADIPMAD

-1003 DNGGSH
+1003 DTGGSH
-1009 TWQLTSEWV
+1009 TWPLTSEWV
-1018 RHIYTFRVRTDGS
+1018 RHIYTFRVRTDGTYS
-1031 YASPI
+1031 SPI

-1055 KLEMGKTASDWCLN
+1055 KLEVGKTASDWCLN

-1103 GKKEEID
+1103 GRKEID
-1110 NTYTGCFMS
+1110 STYTGCMMS

-1127 NTVVGLYALDHN
+1127 NTVVGMYALDHN
-1139 ILKVAIDPVHQQYYF
+1139 MLKVAIDPVNQQYY
-1154 KGKVYA
+1154 
-1160 DEGVFKGTIYADQ
+1160 FKGTIYADQ

-1181 GMQLNSVTTIDTT
+1181 GMQLNSVTVITES
-1194 NYTDYLEL
+1194 NYTNYLEL
-1202 RTHDVTGPTTAKN
+1202 RTFDTGGTTQAKS
-1215 YTKYAYPIIPNL
+1215 YTKYAYPIIPNI
-1227 STIIYV
+1227 STIINV
-1233 NSLPETVTVDESTS
+1233 NYLPETVTVDESTA
-1247 DTKIKVTKK
+1247 DTKIKVTKN
-1256 YRSWQLPP
+1256 YRCWKLPP
-1264 YGTSDD
+1264 YGSKD
-1270 EIQQALSLVGCKFII
+1270 EDIQQALALIGRKLVI
-1285 YNNMKDSEELGKGF
+1285 YNNVGSYEIA
-1299 YLYGRFFKTGE
+1299 LYGRFFKIGE
-1310 TDFTTYLTLGKG
+1310 TEFKAKLTLAKG
-1322 MVVLTM
+1322 LVALTM
-1328 CIDSDGQFYWQYD
+1328 CVGTDGQFYWQYD
-1341 GAIADMKFNAT
+1341 GAIAELKVDEYKFSGT
-1352 LKPGTGFQYKAEI
+1352 LNPGTGFLNAEI
-1365 GYPPVIRPNN
+1365 DPPLIRPNN